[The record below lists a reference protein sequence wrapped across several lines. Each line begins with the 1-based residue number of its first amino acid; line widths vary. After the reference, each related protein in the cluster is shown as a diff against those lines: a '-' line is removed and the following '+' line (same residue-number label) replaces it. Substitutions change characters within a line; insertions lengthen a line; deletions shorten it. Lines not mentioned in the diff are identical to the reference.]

1 MNNDTLQSK
10 AINILN
16 GGYMPTDNKNLITFA
31 AITSLF
37 VVSTAAAFV
46 LGYQLSTAA
55 MKNSLTTVQE
65 YRHLEAEII
74 NAYEDEH
81 GLVSTIDK
89 KTHQPLYKYYNS
101 AGVITPIYTPPPP
114 RSLSF

>member
-46 LGYQLSTAA
+46 LGYQLSTEATKNNLAA
-55 MKNSLTTVQE
+55 VQE

-74 NAYEDEH
+74 NAYEEEH
-81 GLVSTIDK
+81 GLVSAVHSSDIVTPYSYINK
-89 KTHQPLYKYYNS
+89 NGIQ
-101 AGVITPIYTPPPP
+101 TPIHMTPPPEF
-114 RSLSF
+114 LA

>member
-1 MNNDTLQSK
+1 MTDSSLESK

-16 GGYMPTDNKNLITFA
+16 GGYMPTDNKNLITFT

-46 LGYQLSTAA
+46 LGYKLSTEAT
-55 MKNSLTTVQE
+55 KNNLVTVQE

-74 NAYEDEH
+74 NAYEEEH
-81 GLVSTIDK
+81 GLVSNVHSSDIFTPYSYINK
-89 KTHQPLYKYYNS
+89 NGLQTPIH
-101 AGVITPIYTPPPP
+101 ITPP
-114 RSLSF
+114 RPL